1 MYDVN
6 NPQTWILIWA
16 DFLLEGAELVHYLFY
31 REKIKRMFSLN
42 FLWKRN
48 LV

>member
-1 MYDVN
+1 MN
-6 NPQTWILIWA
+6 NPQTLILIWA
-16 DFLLEGAELVHYLFY
+16 DFFLEGAELVYYLFY
-31 REKIKRMFSLN
+31 REKIKRRFSLN

>member
-6 NPQTWILIWA
+6 NPQTLILIWA

-31 REKIKRMFSLN
+31 REKDSACFP
-42 FLWKRN
+42 FLSACFP
-48 LV
+48 